1 MRNRL
6 RYWLIRRVLKS
17 AAAFEENLSEAYS
30 ALLAELKDSP
40 AGARLERLQA
50 EEKQHLAVIR
60 RLSRGPAADEEL
72 ERLISPT
79 HFHNPDEVAPLDS
92 AVRAAFAEQLER
104 LRDLERDSYIFYS
117 NLARM
122 SKIQVVKKS
131 FSFLADQEREHLQI
145 LQRLLGGAEAPETAE
160 KG

>member
-17 AAAFEENLSEAYS
+17 AAAFEEDLSAAYANL
-30 ALLAELKDSP
+30 LDELEHSD
-40 AGARLERLQA
+40 ARTRIERLQA

-72 ERLISPT
+72 ERLISHT
-79 HFHNPDEVAPLDS
+79 HFHNPDEVAPLDP
-92 AVRAAFAEQLER
+92 AVRAAFAEQLEH
-104 LRDLERDSYIFYS
+104 LHKLERDSYIFYS

-145 LQRLLGGAEAPETAE
+145 LQRLLGGAEDPEAA
-160 KG
+160 KKS

>member
-6 RYWLIRRVLKS
+6 RYWLIRRGLKS
-17 AAAFEENLSEAYS
+17 AAAFEEDLSEAYA

-60 RLSRGPAADEEL
+60 LLAKTPLADEEL
-72 ERLISPT
+72 ERLISHA
-79 HFHNPDEVAPLDS
+79 HFHHPEEIAPLDP
-92 AVRAAFAEQLER
+92 AVRAAFAEQLEE
-104 LRDLERDSYIFYS
+104 LRKLEQDSYIFYS

-122 SKIQVVKKS
+122 SKIPAVKKS
-131 FSFLADQEREHLQI
+131 FSFLAGQEREHLQI
-145 LQRLLGGAEAPETAE
+145 LQRLLGGGEAPEAAE
-160 KG
+160 KS